1 MKNINVLLSMLILM
15 FAGWSKAQENKIS
28 FQISCDS
35 PYTGCDEISYF
46 GQLEKKTWVTRQP
59 ELMVGE
65 IEITEAEVTDG
76 PYGHPEIAV
85 SLTKEAAD
93 KFATATGNNIGKR
106 LALVYNKMA
115 LSEPVIQA
123 SIHDGR
129 FVITTDPKVASSFV
143 EAVPWLKKMSDEK
156 KSAADRKRNASLLIY
171 ALIGVSAIVGAI
183 YFAFVRKTKT
193 ET

>member
-1 MKNINVLLSMLILM
+1 MKNINVLLSILILLV
-15 FAGWSKAQENKIS
+15 AVGSNAQENKLS
-28 FQISCDS
+28 FQISCNS

-46 GQLEKKTWVTRQP
+46 GQPEKKTWVTHQP

-65 IEITEAEVTDG
+65 VEIIEAEVTDS
-76 PYGHPEIAV
+76 PYGQPEISV

-123 SIHDGR
+123 SIRDGR
-129 FVITTDPKVASSFV
+129 FLLTTDPKVATSFV

-156 KSAADRKRNASLLIY
+156 KSAADRKRNASLFIY
-171 ALIGVSAIVGAI
+171 ALIGVSVIGGAI
-183 YFAFVRKTKT
+183 YFAFIRKTKT

>member
-1 MKNINVLLSMLILM
+1 MKNMSVLFSILIVM
-15 FAGWSKAQENKIS
+15 VAMSSKGQENKIS

-46 GQLEKKTWVTRQP
+46 DQVEKKTWVTRQP

-65 IEITEAEVTDG
+65 SDITEAEVING
-76 PYGHPEIAV
+76 PYGHPEV
-85 SLTKEAAD
+85 SVALTKDAAD

-123 SIHDGR
+123 PIREGR
-129 FVITTDPKVASSFV
+129 FVITTDPKVASSFL

-171 ALIGVSAIVGAI
+171 ALIGISVIGGAV

-193 ET
+193 EA